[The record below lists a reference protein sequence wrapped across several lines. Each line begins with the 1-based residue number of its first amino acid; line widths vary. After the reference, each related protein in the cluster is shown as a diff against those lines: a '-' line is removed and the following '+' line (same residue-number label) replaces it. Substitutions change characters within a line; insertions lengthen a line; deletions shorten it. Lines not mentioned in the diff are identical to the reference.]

1 VDVTSFLRAF
11 HTIMN
16 LDYGVVNK
24 VVLIAT
30 YICSTACM
38 KAYHTQM
45 LSLSDN
51 YRKLSTINKV
61 KIISGCDVILESFK
75 QLWI

>member
-1 VDVTSFLRAF
+1 MD
-11 HTIMN
+11 
-16 LDYGVVNK
+16 LDYGVVDK

-45 LSLSDN
+45 FSLSDN
-51 YRKLSTINKV
+51 YRKLLTINKV
-61 KIISGCDVILESFK
+61 KIISGCDVILESLSNNYGFRLSK
-75 QLWI
+75 MSWIRLY

>member
-1 VDVTSFLRAF
+1 MDVTSFLRVF
-11 HTIMN
+11 PTIMD
-16 LDYGVVNK
+16 LDYGAVDK
-24 VVLIAT
+24 DVLIAT
-30 YICSTACM
+30 YICSTACT

-45 LSLSDN
+45 SSDN

-61 KIISGCDVILESFK
+61 KIIGGCDIILESFT